1 MTSSWVIW
9 RSLLN
14 QKRHLSKPFSEAVK
28 KFGLLVS
35 GGIAFELVPTNVKHF
50 YKRRTSL
57 AEGSVSGSVDCKKK
71 FAISNENKPRSLGDV
86 FSRQFQLK
94 G

>member
-57 AEGSVSGSVDCKKK
+57 AEGSVSGSVDCKRK
-71 FAISNENKPRSLGDV
+71 L
-86 FSRQFQLK
+86 QFQMRTNHVHLEMYSV
-94 G
+94 GSSS